1 MQKSDRI
8 YHGCFTRNQDG
19 TKRLIKKKTE
29 DAYALQTNLIGN
41 KRKKYPQDIPS
52 GVENR
57 SQEKNKK
64 LVKKKGY
71 NRYFRQVNWDNIRRW
86 LEANKSEVRYLKES
100 DKFYVVQ

>member
-19 TKRLIKKKTE
+19 TKRLIKKKNRGC
-29 DAYALQTNLIGN
+29 LCPTN
-41 KRKKYPQDIPS
+41 KPFWKYPQDIPS